1 MASPYSEEKINDL
14 AYYFDDERIAIV
26 KKNVTSGDWDTIDDA
41 FDNADNSYL
50 QVYYHSRY
58 NSITSLTQDINSD
71 IGLPAGLHTALVY
84 YAKYRLA
91 EDNNDL
97 RKAGYYYN
105 RFLAKIK
112 QYPYRKSGKRG
123 ILTPKL

>member
-1 MASPYSEEKINDL
+1 MASPYSEENIQDM

-26 KKNVTSGDWDTIDDA
+26 KRNRLSGDWDTIDTTFSDT
-41 FDNADNSYL
+41 DNDYL
-50 QVYYHSRY
+50 QIYYHSRY
-58 NSITSLTQDINSD
+58 NPINSLTQDINSD

-84 YAKYRLA
+84 YVKYRLA
-91 EDNNDL
+91 EDGNDL

-123 ILTPKL
+123 IQTYKL

>member
-1 MASPYSEEKINDL
+1 MPSPFSEEKIKDL

-26 KKNVTSGDWDTIDDA
+26 KKNVTSGDWDTINDI
-41 FDNADNSYL
+41 FDVADNNYL

-58 NSITSLTQDINSD
+58 NSINSLTQDINSD

-84 YAKYRLA
+84 YVKYRLA
-91 EDNNDL
+91 EDGNDL

-112 QYPYRKSGKRG
+112 KYPYRKSGKRG
-123 ILTPKL
+123 IQLYKL

>member
-1 MASPYSEEKINDL
+1 MASPFSEEKIKDL

-26 KKNVTSGDWDTIDDA
+26 KKNVTSGDWDTIDDV
-41 FDNADNSYL
+41 FDVANNNYL
-50 QVYYHSRY
+50 QIYYHSRY

-105 RFLAKIK
+105 RFLSKIK
-112 QYPYRKSGKRG
+112 KYPYRKSGKRG
-123 ILTPKL
+123 IRTFKL